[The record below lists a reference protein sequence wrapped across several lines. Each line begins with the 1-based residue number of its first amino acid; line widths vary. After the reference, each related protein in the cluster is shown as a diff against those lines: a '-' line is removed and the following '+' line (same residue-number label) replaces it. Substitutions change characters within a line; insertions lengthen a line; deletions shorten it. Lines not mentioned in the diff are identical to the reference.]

1 MDWDKFINQIVDLGI
16 TAAKR
21 DYKRPDQKPLLDGS
35 IAGFQACR
43 NKSVVDLP
51 KILEDA
57 AAAREVSLNGSTT
70 GILFAK
76 GYYNE
81 VEWVC
86 NVASAA
92 LYNQQL
98 PVIIQPTVRAMQTAA
113 QILGVKDNA

>member
-1 MDWDKFINQIVDLGI
+1 MDWDKFINKIVELGI
-16 TAAKR
+16 DAAKR

-35 IAGFQACR
+35 IAGFEACR

-51 KILEDA
+51 RILDHA
-57 AAAREVSLNGSTT
+57 AQERSKALNGSTT
-70 GILFAK
+70 GILYAK
-76 GYYNE
+76 GFYNE

-98 PVIIQPTVRAMQTAA
+98 PVIMQPTVRAMQTAA
-113 QILGVKDNA
+113 QILGVKE

>member
-16 TAAKR
+16 EAAKR

-35 IAGFQACR
+35 LAGFEECR
-43 NKSVVDLP
+43 NKSVVDLAKLLP
-51 KILEDA
+51 GA
-57 AAAREVSLNGSTT
+57 AAYRDNAQKGSTT
-70 GILFAK
+70 GYLRAK

-81 VEWVC
+81 IEWVC

-92 LYNQQL
+92 LYNQGL

-113 QILGVKDNA
+113 KILGVKEV